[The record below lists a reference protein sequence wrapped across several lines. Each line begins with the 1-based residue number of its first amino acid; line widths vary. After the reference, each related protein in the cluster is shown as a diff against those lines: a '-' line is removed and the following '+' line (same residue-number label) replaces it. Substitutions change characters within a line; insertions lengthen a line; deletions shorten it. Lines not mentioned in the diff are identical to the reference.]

1 MPVLYKMTMVFA
13 VAVLLSACAGQKS
26 ARVASL
32 QKKDKSLSCKEV
44 MLEVNEAEF
53 YRRTAEKNKG
63 PQLKSLLMPLG
74 YISTYVSAQDAI
86 GASDA
91 RIEYLNRIY
100 EILDCDNQ
108 ERRMNHAA
116 VTPAAPTIAMPQPS
130 YVMQGGMVAAPGVSY
145 YQVPGAL
152 YR

>member
-1 MPVLYKMTMVFA
+1 MSVLYKMTMVFA
-13 VAVLLSACAGQKS
+13 AAVLLSACAGQKS
-26 ARVASL
+26 TKVVSL

-74 YISTYVSAQDAI
+74 YISTYVSAEDAI

-108 ERRMNHAA
+108 DRRVNHAA
-116 VTPAAPTIAMPQPS
+116 AAPATAIAVPQPS